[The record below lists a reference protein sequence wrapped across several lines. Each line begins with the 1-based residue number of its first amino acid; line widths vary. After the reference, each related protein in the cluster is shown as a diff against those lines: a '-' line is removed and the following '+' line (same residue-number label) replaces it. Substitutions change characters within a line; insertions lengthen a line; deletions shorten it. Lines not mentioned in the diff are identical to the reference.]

1 MKKRKKNQNKDKI
14 KSITSDKVQNKS
26 VYENDPFLKALATRE
41 EHVLNGRLM
50 VIIFIRIE
58 IPKSKDSSVE
68 ISGYIDYAARL
79 KNEDFTGYFEKT
91 KTLQPKASDLSYYN
105 WNTGTCMSNDSPNFK
120 VDASNGNTGLLF
132 RNKRDRKVINV
143 DPMKKTQDN
152 TQRYEV
158 KSTNPQY
165 KQIVIFD
172 HYTRRKT

>member
-1 MKKRKKNQNKDKI
+1 MYLADQELARQLYELGIHSKTQILMKEQFESKKSKLEETKKNQNKDKI
-14 KSITSDKVQNKS
+14 RSITSDKVQNKS

-91 KTLQPKASDLSYYN
+91 KPLQPKPSD
-105 WNTGTCMSNDSPNFK
+105 
-120 VDASNGNTGLLF
+120 
-132 RNKRDRKVINV
+132 
-143 DPMKKTQDN
+143 
-152 TQRYEV
+152 
-158 KSTNPQY
+158 
-165 KQIVIFD
+165 
-172 HYTRRKT
+172 